1 MSFFFEEKTST
12 DVKLKPEEQI
22 YKSERTTDDFE
33 FQKQPDVIFPG
44 SDLLTGEELKKKS
57 IEEQESLLSFIE
69 KQSTESL
76 VQGYKDNIKVVR
88 SSKSSESE
96 RINNEETYEEIV
108 DFLKSKNISLK
119 NPFIYQEEDFAK
131 TYGFYDHKFKI
142 KKPETKFKE
151 FWEQV
156 NSYSQKDPIL
166 QQELKERQ
174 FDTPEN
180 VLKKIGVDAIN
191 AEKYHNEIYE
201 ESPASYKFGSFAAE
215 VKGTFTDPENLA
227 GIIPSMLYGFSSTI
241 FKTILKTT
249 LFEGALLLPTE
260 SARQVKI
267 QNYRKK
273 LGFEGAGFEQ
283 GLENVKYTVLYG
295 APLIG
300 VTAGAAQGVGRGITK
315 IMGKSTEDTKKA
327 LTEMQN
333 KIDSLSE
340 EELIKI
346 YKEDFPEDLKT
357 KETED
362 AVTIL
367 ENKNT
372 QDSINPMEDSIK
384 SRDLYNDKLIET
396 TTNILNDKPTVS
408 AEVPP
413 YKLKDQDFMKD
424 HYIEQFDID
433 KLTTDAKTFQYKSE
447 TNEFGISD
455 KLMGVT
461 KWDQPSASTILVYE
475 FKDGRL
481 AVVDGHQRFGLA
493 KKLIDQKPRLYGYR
507 IREVDG
513 YVPDHAMLQGVAIN
527 LRQGTGT
534 AIDAAKMM
542 RVKNFDINAIMA
554 SMPVKSEIVKVA
566 QGLTKLSNDSFSMVV
581 NKFIDYKVA
590 SRVGE
595 LLPDKELHASAL
607 TILKKQK
614 FDNMQQVDLIL
625 KQIRETP
632 SVKMKEQTLFGVEE
646 FKQSLIVEKSILLT
660 NFAKSTKDKKKLFSL
675 VVSKD
680 ELLTSAGNKLDN
692 INNEKILTQNAK
704 IQEKIE
710 ILATRVGQ
718 LSTDLTE
725 AAKLYKQGN
734 KQEAGKY
741 FRGAVIRA
749 AERGDFDGINASGS
763 SNTSTIKTEIQAGAP
778 EIRPESEIIE
788 EKLFS
793 NPAGKG
799 VELQNQALKNELLAE
814 VELPPA
820 KPIQPDLT
828 NSNLISSKP
837 LNINEEKLLNDINDR
852 LGKITVDDQDV
863 IDIKNS
869 QVIKNIIE
877 KQDEYYSINRTD
889 NEKNFNKEKSKI
901 LGFTKEFLNNRE
913 ITIGRDKYK
922 GYKAALKAIY
932 KNGAERKDRIAH
944 IIVGLP
950 AAGKSRYTNELKKIT
965 KGIVIDAD
973 DFKKMLPEYKD
984 GLGTSAVHKESK
996 MAATLFA
1003 RQAVVTGDN
1012 IILPILGRSKEA
1024 LETIT
1029 DKLKK
1034 FNYEIN
1040 ITHID
1045 VPVNTA
1051 KLRNFKR
1058 AILSGRYVDDNII
1071 VKEVDDKIKTNYNNV
1086 KKELINKKA
1095 QIDGKIE
1102 TEVKY
1107 IKGSRE
1113 QFEEDIRRRGELRA
1127 GSPEA
1132 IRSGFVER
1140 TGVITTLGERA
1151 VDPLDQEFSFNV
1163 RLDDTNETIPELKTL
1178 RTIREEENQTNLF
1191 IERLKD
1197 CI

>member
-507 IREVDG
+507 VREVDG

-554 SMPVKSEIVKVA
+554 SMPIKSEIVKVA

-595 LLPDKELHASAL
+595 LIPDKELHASTL

-675 VVSKD
+675 VLRED
-680 ELLTSAGNKLDN
+680 QLLTSAGNKLDN
-692 INNEKILTQNAK
+692 INNEKIVTQNAK

>member
-12 DVKLKPEEQI
+12 DVKLKPEDHV
-22 YKSERTTDDFE
+22 YKSEKTTDDFE
-33 FQKQPDVIFPG
+33 IQKQPDVIFPG

-156 NSYSQKDPIL
+156 NSYSQKDSIL

-180 VLKKIGVDAIN
+180 VLKKIGVEAIN
-191 AEKYHNEIYE
+191 AEKYHNEIYD
-201 ESPASYKFGSFAAE
+201 ESPASYKFGSFAAD

-300 VTAGAAQGVGRGITK
+300 ATAGVAQGVGRGITK

-333 KIDSLSE
+333 KIDNLSE
-340 EELIKI
+340 DELIKI

-396 TTNILNDKPTVS
+396 TTNLLNDKPTVS

-433 KLTTDAKTFQYKSE
+433 KLSTDAKTFQYKSE

-493 KKLIDQKPRLYGYR
+493 KKLKDQNPKLYGYKF
-507 IREVDG
+507 REEDG
-513 YVPDHAMLQGVAIN
+513 YSTTFAMLSGVSLN

-542 RVKNFDINAIMA
+542 RVKNFDINSIADT
-554 SMPVKSEIVKVA
+554 MPPKSEMFKTA
-566 QGLTKLSNDSFSMVV
+566 QGLTKLSEDAFYLVLNRSIND
-581 NKFIDYKVA
+581 KVA

-595 LLPDKELHASAL
+595 IITNKDSHVAIINLMKN
-607 TILKKQK
+607 QK
-614 FDNMQQVDLIL
+614 FDNLQQLDIALRQVNELPVVKS
-625 KQIRETP
+625 KQT
-632 SVKMKEQTLFGVEE
+632 TLFGDEIFTE
-646 FKQSLIVEKSILLT
+646 TLIPERSILLSNAVKDLRT
-660 NFAKSTKDKKKLFSL
+660 NKKAFSIVL
-675 VVSKD
+675 REED
-680 ELLTSAGNKLDN
+680 LLTSAGNKLDN
-692 INNEKILTQNAK
+692 INNQKIYSQNAK

-710 ILATRVGQ
+710 ILATRAGQ

-763 SNTSTIKTEIQAGAP
+763 SNTSTIKTEIQAGTP

-793 NPAGKG
+793 DPAGKG
-799 VELQNQALKNELLAE
+799 VQLQNQALKNELLAE
-814 VELPPA
+814 IELPPV
-820 KPIQPDLT
+820 KPIQTDLT

-837 LNINEEKLLNDINDR
+837 LNVNEEKLLNDINDR

-913 ITIGRDKYK
+913 IIVGKDKYK
-922 GYKAALKAIY
+922 GYNEALKVIY
-932 KNGAERKDRIAH
+932 KNGAERKDRIVH

-950 AAGKSRYTNELKKIT
+950 AAGKSRYTNELKKIV

-996 MAATLFA
+996 MAATIFFRKA
-1003 RQAVVTGDN
+1003 IVNGDN
-1012 IILPILGRSKEA
+1012 IISPILGRSKEA
-1024 LETIT
+1024 LETMI

-1045 VPVNTA
+1045 VPINTA

-1095 QIDGKIE
+1095 QIDGNIE

-1113 QFEEDIRRRGELRA
+1113 EFEEDIRRRGELRV

-1132 IRSGFVER
+1132 IRSEFVER
-1140 TGVITTLGERA
+1140 TRVITTLGERA

-1163 RLDDTNETIPELKTL
+1163 KLDDTNEQIPELKTL

>member
-507 IREVDG
+507 VREVDG

-554 SMPVKSEIVKVA
+554 SMPIKSEIVKVA

-675 VVSKD
+675 VLRED
-680 ELLTSAGNKLDN
+680 QLLTSAGNKLDN
-692 INNEKILTQNAK
+692 INNEKIVTQNAK

-793 NPAGKG
+793 DPAGKG

-913 ITIGRDKYK
+913 IIIGRDKYK

-965 KGIVIDAD
+965 KGIVVDAD
-973 DFKKMLPEYKD
+973 DFKKILPEYKD

-996 MAATLFA
+996 MASMMFFIKAIIN
-1003 RQAVVTGDN
+1003 GDN
-1012 IILPILGRSKEA
+1012 IISPILGRSKEA
-1024 LETIT
+1024 LETMI
-1029 DKLKK
+1029 DNLKK
-1034 FNYEIN
+1034 FKYEIN